1 MEPFREYK
9 SQKMSWKPRR
19 RIPIGRSLLLL
30 LLGYAVYASGAVQ
43 KAVRYVEKAG
53 AYSEGKQKTFDGSWR
68 EACAAFDGNAF
79 VLGRGTLVQCS
90 WTLKNADRVADLPDK
105 AVLRYAVAGTGKSF
119 PLGVHWIADSLEF
132 EKPKVLGVQSDSSV
146 SWIFHLML
154 ADSSFAWVSPDGC
167 RFPGTCPRNPL
178 KGAALPIASDFDFA
192 GRENLLLKD
201 LFMGIGEA
209 PIYPVMPAEVVS
221 VFKDS
226 SGYGLLLNHG
236 GNVFSRVS
244 ELFQISPGIRE
255 GEKVAVNEP
264 LGRLAPSDSAVFFL
278 EILRNG
284 RFVRWDHFFKDS
296 YVADSR
302 DVERFRRE
310 LGL

>member
-9 SQKMSWKPRR
+9 TQEASWKPRR
-19 RIPIGRSLLLL
+19 RIPIGRTLLVLLLV
-30 LLGYAVYASGAVQ
+30 YAVYASGAVQ
-43 KAVRYVEKAG
+43 KAIRYVEKAREF
-53 AYSEGKQKTFDGSWR
+53 SEDEPKTFSGPWR

-79 VLGRGTLVQCS
+79 VLERGSLVQCS
-90 WTLKNADRVADLPDK
+90 WTLKNAARVAELPDK
-105 AVLRYAVAGTGKSF
+105 AVLRYAASGVQKKF
-119 PLGVHWIADSLEF
+119 PLCVHWIADSLEF
-132 EKPKVLGVQSDSSV
+132 GKPKVLGVQSDSSV
-146 SWIFHLML
+146 SWFFRLML
-154 ADSSFAWVSPDGC
+154 ADSSFAWVRHDGC
-167 RFPGTCPRNPL
+167 RFPGACPRNPL
-178 KGAALPIASDFDFA
+178 QGAALSIAADFDFA

-209 PIYPVMPAEVVS
+209 PVYPILPAEVVA

-236 GNVFSRVS
+236 GNLFSRVS
-244 ELFQISPGIRE
+244 ELFQLSPDIRK
-255 GEKVAVNEP
+255 GVKVSLNEP

-278 EILRNG
+278 EVLRNG
-284 RFVRWDHFFKDS
+284 RFVRWDDFFKGS
-296 YVADSR
+296 YVADLQ